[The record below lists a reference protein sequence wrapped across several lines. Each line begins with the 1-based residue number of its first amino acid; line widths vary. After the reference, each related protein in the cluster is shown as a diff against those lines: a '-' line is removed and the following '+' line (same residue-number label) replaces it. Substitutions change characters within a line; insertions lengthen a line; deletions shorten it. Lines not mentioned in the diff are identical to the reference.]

1 MAKFPPLPDTPYSL
15 YYEWPD
21 DEDGYGGSEVIGE
34 DGYTAHQ
41 LRARDLEIWRMAME
55 AAADVCEQLAWPGRN
70 HSDYIQGQNDLSD
83 KAATAIRALP
93 EPSHQ

>member
-55 AAADVCEQLAWPGRN
+55 AAASVCTQ
-70 HSDYIQGQNDLSD
+70 SDEDGEGPDCWDWHAKDY
-83 KAATAIRALP
+83 AAAIRTLP
-93 EPSHQ
+93 EPVHE